1 MLFRGYLQLSANSK
15 FYPII
20 TITKNF
26 PPMFFVYRT
35 DDHVPLDGRSV
46 QSYLDLNKSS
56 VLARELHIYMFRGY
70 GHGLNSLKSLF
81 LELTGRASAWL
92 QSLPFFKSE

>member
-56 VLARELHIYMFRGY
+56 VLARELHIYMFKWD
-70 GHGLNSLKSLF
+70 GLSLNPSKSLF
-81 LELTGRASAWL
+81 LELTGRASSWL
-92 QSLPFFKSE
+92 QPLASF